1 MSGLNRACL
10 LGHLGADP
18 ELKFTQGGQ
27 AVLKMRL
34 ATTERFKNQAGE
46 PQEAT
51 EWHSLVL
58 WGKRAEALAQ
68 ILAKGKQL
76 YVEGRI
82 QTRSYEDKNGGGKRY
97 STDINV
103 SEIVLL
109 GGRSDGGGGGSRE
122 PRTGTRGGAQHTRHS
137 AADDMPTE
145 DIGDD
150 SFPF

>member
-10 LGHLGADP
+10 IGHLGADP

-34 ATTERFKNQAGE
+34 ATTEKFKSQSGE

-109 GGRSDGGGGGSRE
+109 GGRSDGGGGGARE
-122 PRTGTRGGAQHTRHS
+122 PRTGTRGGAQHARP
-137 AADDMPTE
+137 DVF
-145 DIGDD
+145 GDD
-150 SFPF
+150 F

>member
-10 LGHLGADP
+10 IGHLGADP

-34 ATTERFKNQAGE
+34 ATTEKFKNQAGE

-58 WGKRAEALAQ
+58 WGKRAEALAP
-68 ILAKGKQL
+68 ILAKGKHL

-109 GGRSDGGGGGSRE
+109 GGRSDGSGGGARV
-122 PRTGTRGGAQHTRHS
+122 PRTGTRGGAQH
-137 AADDMPTE
+137 AQPE

-150 SFPF
+150 FF